1 MRMHRLIAV
10 VLIAIVAFGYRIT
23 PTHAG
28 SPYSALYAFGD
39 SLSDVGNV
47 FAASRGTE
55 PARPYFQGRFSNGPI
70 WLDYLAAQFRTGRM
84 IPSLLGGKDYA
95 FGSATTGYAPTLSNP
110 SLVPTFAQQVA
121 LFNAATHGVA
131 QPNALYAVWIGG
143 EDLLNVLQSG
153 ATGTQALA
161 LMRGA
166 IEHGNPAIALGFKCW
181 SVR

>member
-10 VLIAIVAFGYRIT
+10 VLIAIVALCRIT

-84 IPSLLGGKDYA
+84 IPSL
-95 FGSATTGYAPTLSNP
+95 SLSRQDRFMKCSGP
-110 SLVPTFAQQVA
+110 DARLRVA
-121 LFNAATHGVA
+121 
-131 QPNALYAVWIGG
+131 
-143 EDLLNVLQSG
+143 
-153 ATGTQALA
+153 
-161 LMRGA
+161 
-166 IEHGNPAIALGFKCW
+166 
-181 SVR
+181 

>member
-70 WLDYLAAQFRTGRM
+70 WLNYLAAQFRTGRM
-84 IPSLLGGKDYA
+84 IPSL
-95 FGSATTGYAPTLSNP
+95 SLSRQDRFMKCSGP
-110 SLVPTFAQQVA
+110 DARLRVA
-121 LFNAATHGVA
+121 
-131 QPNALYAVWIGG
+131 
-143 EDLLNVLQSG
+143 
-153 ATGTQALA
+153 
-161 LMRGA
+161 
-166 IEHGNPAIALGFKCW
+166 
-181 SVR
+181 